1 MKKSFKKS
9 LTKFSIN
16 KAMKILLIG
25 NYRVFN
31 SRSMHLSAN
40 LIKKIL
46 INSKHK
52 VNIIEPKVI
61 FNKIPFKSKYIK
73 KWLSYIDK
81 FIIFPLTL
89 NSKTKGYDITHICDH
104 ANAFYY
110 FFISSKKIS
119 ITCNDLIN
127 IKLAFSDSSKNKIS
141 FFGKLYQKIILHCLK
156 KIKNITCISEKT
168 KTDLTKFINQKHS
181 NIKTIYLSLNES
193 YYKMKLTIAKKEI
206 KQFKVPD
213 FFFLHVGADIFY
225 KNKIGLLKIF
235 YHLQKKIKFK
245 NYKLIMIGDE
255 LSDELSEFIEQNNLN
270 KSVINISN
278 EISAK
283 KLCAFY
289 SMADSLIFPSIQEGF
304 GWPIIEAQACGC
316 PVFTTNKPPMNIIGG
331 KGATYI
337 NPSNP
342 IKAAETIHMNMP
354 YSIKKVNYSINNV
367 RNYSIEKMRLE
378 YNNFFQ
384 SL

>member
-1 MKKSFKKS
+1 
-9 LTKFSIN
+9 
-16 KAMKILLIG
+16 MKILLIG

-31 SRSMHLSAN
+31 SRSMHLSAK

-52 VNIIEPKVI
+52 VYIIEPKVI

-89 NSKTKGYDITHICDH
+89 HSKTKGYDIIHICDH

-110 FFISSKKIS
+110 FFINNKKLS

-127 IKLAFSDSSKNKIS
+127 IKLAFSNSNQKKIS
-141 FFGKLYQKIILHCLK
+141 FLGKLYQRIILHCLK
-156 KIKNITCISEKT
+156 KIKNIACISEKT
-168 KTDLTKFINQKHS
+168 KTDLSKFINTKKS
-181 NIKTIYLSLNES
+181 NINTIYMSLNEN
-193 YYKMKLTIAKKEI
+193 YYKMNLSMAKKETKKI
-206 KQFKVPD
+206 KIPD

-235 YHLQKKIKFK
+235 YHLRKKKIFK
-245 NYKLIMIGDE
+245 NYKLVMIGDKLSVE
-255 LSDELSEFIEQNNLN
+255 LSQFIKKNNLKN
-270 KSVINISN
+270 YVINISN

-283 KLCAFY
+283 QLCAIY
-289 SMADSLIFPSIQEGF
+289 NMADSLIFPSLQEGF

-316 PVFTTNKPPMNIIGG
+316 PVFTTNKPPMNVIGG
-331 KGATYI
+331 KGSTYI
-337 NPSNP
+337 NPNFP
-342 IKAAETIHMNMP
+342 IKAAEIISKNFPH
-354 YSIKKVNYSINNV
+354 SSKKINLNFKNV
-367 RNYSIEKMRLE
+367 KNYSIEKMAKK

-384 SL
+384 NL

>member
-110 FFISSKKIS
+110 FFISSKKLS

-193 YYKMKLTIAKKEI
+193 YYKMKLTIATLKYI
-206 KQFKVPD
+206 C
-213 FFFLHVGADIFY
+213 
-225 KNKIGLLKIF
+225 LLKF
-235 YHLQKKIKFK
+235 NSSH
-245 NYKLIMIGDE
+245 KLW
-255 LSDELSEFIEQNNLN
+255 
-270 KSVINISN
+270 K
-278 EISAK
+278 
-283 KLCAFY
+283 
-289 SMADSLIFPSIQEGF
+289 
-304 GWPIIEAQACGC
+304 
-316 PVFTTNKPPMNIIGG
+316 
-331 KGATYI
+331 
-337 NPSNP
+337 
-342 IKAAETIHMNMP
+342 
-354 YSIKKVNYSINNV
+354 
-367 RNYSIEKMRLE
+367 
-378 YNNFFQ
+378 
-384 SL
+384 